1 MEIRGCKVVPDDVS
15 QWPQELRELHVQA
28 INRVTG
34 AIKANTVRDYEKE
47 FDAFQKWREKHDFER
62 VLPAPECQVASFL
75 ETVAI
80 TRGPGCAGK
89 ALAAIT
95 KIHLFRNRPL
105 PKSQLL
111 KAMAKAFDQQKKRN
125 SNPDQVDPLPPAAV
139 VALWEEWAEQRLPF
153 DLERVAVT
161 FLAGMAVGLR
171 ADKRGAELVKLDVKD
186 VGEGANGQM
195 TISFRDIKNMPAGMV
210 VPIEPVISGG
220 FCPCEVLRVQRES
233 RKKAGAKP
241 NDPFFVTVRGKRTT
255 SVFWTAAVQ
264 AAIQAAVRKGIMRK
278 DGKWSSRSLR
288 AGGATALQRLGYGE
302 LEAQALGGWKSK
314 ALYYYLRRQALAD
327 KKLSTH
333 MFALTNE

>member
-1 MEIRGCKVVPDDVS
+1 MEIRRRAVVPDDVS
-15 QWPQELRELHVQA
+15 CWPQELRDLHFQA

-34 AIKANTVRDYEKE
+34 AIKTNTVREYQRE
-47 FDAFQKWREKHDFER
+47 FDAFQVWREKHDFER
-62 VLPAPECQVASFL
+62 VLPAPECQVATFL
-75 ETVAI
+75 ESVAMA
-80 TRGPGCAGK
+80 RGPGCAGK
-89 ALAAIT
+89 ALAAII

-125 SNPDQVDPLPPAAV
+125 SNPEQADPLPPAAV
-139 VALWEEWAEQRLPF
+139 VALWEEWKEYQIPF
-153 DLERVAVT
+153 AIENLVVA

-171 ADKRGAELVKLDVKD
+171 ADKRGAELVKLDLKD
-186 VGEGANGQM
+186 IAEGANGQV
-195 TISFRDIKNMPAGMV
+195 TVSFRDIKNMPSGMV
-210 VPIEPVISGG
+210 VPIEPVLSGG
-220 FCPCEVLRVQRES
+220 FCPCEMIRVQRS
-233 RKKAGAKP
+233 ARTKAGAQP

-255 SVFWTAAVQ
+255 SSFWTRAVQ
-264 AAIQAAVRKGIMRK
+264 SAIEAAVRKGIMRAH
-278 DGKWSSRSLR
+278 GKWSSRSLR

>member
-1 MEIRGCKVVPDDVS
+1 
-15 QWPQELRELHVQA
+15 
-28 INRVTG
+28 VTG

-47 FDAFQKWREKHDFER
+47 FDAFQMWREKHDFER

-75 ETVAI
+75 ESVACA
-80 TRGPGCAGK
+80 RGPGCAGK

-125 SNPDQVDPLPPAAV
+125 SNPDQADPLPPAAV
-139 VALWEEWAEQRLPF
+139 VALWEEWTEHRVPF
-153 DLERVAVT
+153 AIECLVVT

-171 ADKRGAELVKLDVKD
+171 ADKRGAELVKLDLRD
-186 VGEGANGQM
+186 VSEGANGQI

-210 VPIEPVISGG
+210 VPIEPVASGG
-220 FCPCEVLRVQRES
+220 FCPCAMLRVQRAA
-233 RKKAGAKP
+233 RDKVGAGP
-241 NDPFFVTVRGKRTT
+241 NDPFFVTMRGKRTR
-255 SVFWTAAVQ
+255 SAFWTIAVQ
-264 AAIQAAVRKGIMRK
+264 AAIDAAVRKGIMRK

-333 MFALTNE
+333 MFALTNK